1 MDIVVMSP
9 YSYVMPHMSQNNTL
23 FRSFPVTVSK
33 LHDKRVSTTHW
44 HDYLQIWYTASGEY
58 SHTVN
63 GVTYAQKPG
72 DAMLVFPYMTH
83 SIDAS
88 NSDLETLQVYEI
100 LIKKDLFEKH
110 CIPFLSHSYNRA
122 SFDSFY
128 LSPNVRLDNSN
139 KERADILCSELLCE
153 YDKKFAMHTTKM
165 VGKIASLLELCIE
178 NCDRTASKRELASI
192 RTRHEYLDS
201 AISFIVDNSSKK
213 ITLDDISRAA
223 MTSRSVLA
231 LNFNETVGQTCHNY
245 ITSLRVYQSLNL
257 LRRTKMSI
265 SEIAAECGFCDASH
279 LTRSYIKAFGESPLV
294 VRREFRKLAQE
305 NGEYLFDLYKRENG
319 WLIDYDG
326 KLLDMHHCEM
336 SFY

>member
-1 MDIVVMSP
+1 MDAVIMSP
-9 YSYVMPHMSQNNTL
+9 YSYVMPHMSQENAVL
-23 FRSFPVTVSK
+23 KVFPITVSK
-33 LHDKRVSTTHW
+33 IRDKRIGSTHW
-44 HDYLQIWYTASGEY
+44 HDYLQIWYTVSGEY

-63 GVTYAQKPG
+63 GVTYTQKPG
-72 DAMLVFPYMTH
+72 DAMLVFPYMIH

-100 LIKKDLFEKH
+100 SIRKDLFEKH
-110 CIPFLSHSYNRA
+110 CIPFLSHSYMSA

-128 LSPNVRLDNSN
+128 LSPNVHLDNAN
-139 KERADILCSELLCE
+139 KERADILCSELASE
-153 YDKKFAMHTTKM
+153 YDKRFAMHTTKM
-165 VGKIASLLELCIE
+165 VSKIACLLELFIK
-178 NCDRTASKRELASI
+178 NCNRTASKRELAAI
-192 RTRHEYLDS
+192 RAKHEYLDS
-201 AISFIVDNSSKK
+201 AIGFIVDNSSKK
-213 ITLDDISRAA
+213 ITLDDISSAA

-245 ITSLRVYQSLNL
+245 ITSLRVYYSLNL
-257 LRRTKMSI
+257 LRRTKKTL
-265 SEIAAECGFCDASH
+265 SEIAEECGFCDASH

-305 NGEYLFDLYKRENG
+305 NGEYLFNLYKRENG

-326 KLLDMHHCEM
+326 KLLDMYNCSM